1 MSSQLPDTS
10 ARRAP
15 ENLAIL
21 LREPFVAMS
30 DGLMRRLA
38 ATGHPEVRYAH
49 GAVFQYLDD
58 AGTRVSDLAA
68 RARITKQSM
77 AELVAHLERHGYV
90 ERVPDPGDRRAKLR
104 PRRPARGREVFAIA
118 RAAMDDVDARLDAAL
133 GPARVRELR
142 VLLEDV
148 RTALARGVLGPI
160 DDGRRAAPRLASS
173 SCPPPSSP
181 APPAASGARSPLRS
195 PTAAGASSSTPATA
209 LGALR
214 AARPRGSCASAQPS
228 VVALAG
234 DVADPWHRH
243 ALIDAAGDAIDLARQ
258 QRLRPRPLA
267 RSPRSP
273 SSPSTGSSRC
283 SG

>member
-38 ATGHPEVRYAH
+38 ASGHPEVRYAH

-90 ERVPDPGDRRAKLR
+90 ERVPDPGDRRAKLVR
-104 PRRPARGREVFAIA
+104 ATARGREVFAIA
-118 RAAMDDVDARLDAAL
+118 RAAMEDVDARLDAAL

-148 RTALARGVLGPI
+148 RTALG
-160 DDGRRAAPRLASS
+160 DGS
-173 SCPPPSSP
+173 
-181 APPAASGARSPLRS
+181 
-195 PTAAGASSSTPATA
+195 
-209 LGALR
+209 
-214 AARPRGSCASAQPS
+214 
-228 VVALAG
+228 
-234 DVADPWHRH
+234 
-243 ALIDAAGDAIDLARQ
+243 
-258 QRLRPRPLA
+258 
-267 RSPRSP
+267 
-273 SSPSTGSSRC
+273 
-283 SG
+283 